1 MQNVACGW
9 QRLGMAC
16 PLGSITRDTAN
27 PWRLCSL
34 VQDRDRD
41 KVILVQDKTQKKEF
55 SDDLIV
61 RCFSSVPILNVE
73 IFLFYCYNW

>member
-1 MQNVACGW
+1 
-9 QRLGMAC
+9 
-16 PLGSITRDTAN
+16 
-27 PWRLCSL
+27 L